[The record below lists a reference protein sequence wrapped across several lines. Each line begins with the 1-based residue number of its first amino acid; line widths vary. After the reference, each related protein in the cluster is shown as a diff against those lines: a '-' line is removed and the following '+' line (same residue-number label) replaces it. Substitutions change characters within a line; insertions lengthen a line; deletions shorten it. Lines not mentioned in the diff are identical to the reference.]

1 MVFGIVLDTVMAVI
15 GIVAVWLLRKEIL
28 EEYLEEEK

>member
-15 GIVAVWLLRKEIL
+15 GIVAVWLLRREVL
-28 EEYLEEEK
+28 EEDKGEEK